1 VGLRTLVI
9 VNPKSANG
17 ATGRRWPEIQA
28 ALNGVLERWDS
39 AFTEGPRDAT
49 RLARQAVRDGY
60 EALVSVGGDGTMS
73 ELVSGLFEEDAEL
86 GITDRLLRKDVVV
99 APVRAG
105 TGGDFARF
113 LGLSNKLPEAVAH
126 LARGAPRPCDL
137 GLLDFTRH
145 DGRPGRTAFLNIAS
159 FGLSGLVDE
168 KVNASSKALGG
179 TASFILGLGKAMLAY
194 RPVEVEIRVDGE
206 AFYAGELLTCAVAN
220 GQYFGGGMRFAPN
233 AEVDDGVFDV
243 VAQVSAGLREY
254 VGIRD
259 LYSGKM
265 IDWPSVR
272 HTRGQVVEARAT
284 QGARVLLDVDGEAVG
299 TLPATMRILPGAVQ
313 LWG

>member
-1 VGLRTLVI
+1 MGLRTLVI

-17 ATGRRWPEIQA
+17 GTGRRWPEIKA
-28 ALNGVLERWDS
+28 ALDRVLERWDP

-60 EALVSVGGDGTMS
+60 EALVAVGGDGTMS
-73 ELVSGLFEEDAEL
+73 ELVAGLFEDDAEA
-86 GITDRLLRKDVVV
+86 GITDRLIRKDVVV
-99 APVRAG
+99 SPVRAG
-105 TGGDFARF
+105 TGGDFARL
-113 LGLSNKLPEAVAH
+113 LGLPHKLPEMVAH
-126 LARGAPRPCDL
+126 LASGTPRLCDL
-137 GLLDFTRH
+137 GLLEYTRH
-145 DGRPGRTAFLNIAS
+145 DGRTARTAFLNIAS

-179 TASFILGLGKAMLAY
+179 TASFMLGLGKALLAY
-194 RPVEVEIRVDGE
+194 RPVHVEIRVDGE
-206 AFYAGELLTCAVAN
+206 DFYSGELLTCAVAN

-233 AEVDDGVFDV
+233 AAVDDGLFDV

-259 LYSGKM
+259 LYTGRM

-272 HTRGQVVEARAT
+272 HTRGRLVEARST
-284 QGARVLLDVDGEAVG
+284 RDERVLLDVDGEAIG
-299 TLPATMRILPGAVQ
+299 MLPAASRILPDAVR
-313 LWG
+313 LLA